1 MMKFSD
7 KTTTGS
13 DLDIK
18 KNIDKIVRLIAGEAQ
33 KVSPK
38 DKYDVVSETVRR
50 TSFCAALHLR
60 MLIDLFDLP
69 IECIAWISRNL
80 FEMNLIMEYS
90 IRFPEKAK
98 DFVLQKGSDEVE
110 ILQGT
115 LTLSPTD
122 SHKSI
127 VPIKERI
134 SHLQGVLKKHGK
146 TGLKHFTVAE
156 MARAVG
162 MKDEYDAFFKLYSK
176 YVHPSAWLIFAAQEE
191 KSSMVYRNIFLLQA
205 QYYASRILKICEDWG
220 KT

>member
-1 MMKFSD
+1 MRFSD
-7 KTTTGS
+7 KMTTGS
-13 DLDIK
+13 DLDVK
-18 KNIDKIVRLIAGEAQ
+18 KNIDKIVRLIAHEVQ
-33 KVSPK
+33 KISPK

-50 TSFCAALHLR
+50 TSLCAALHLR
-60 MLIDLFDLP
+60 MMIDLYDLP

-90 IRFPEKAK
+90 IQFPEKAK
-98 DFVLQKGSDEVE
+98 EFALQKGSDEIE

-115 LTLSPTD
+115 LKLS
-122 SHKSI
+122 SSNSNESAI
-127 VPIKERI
+127 LVEERI

-146 TGLKHFTVAE
+146 IGIKHFTVAE
-156 MARAVG
+156 MARSVG

-176 YVHPSAWLIFAAQEE
+176 YVHPSAWLIFATQEE